1 MDALL
6 RFIENLAVIAFALSG
21 IISARRRSMDIVGVY
36 TVAFTTTFG
45 GGTLRDILLDRR
57 PFYWV
62 QYPSYAILLLVLA
75 AGSFVVG
82 GRKWVT
88 VTEKAIIIPD
98 AFGLGLF
105 AATGVNYALQANM
118 PTFIATLMGVVTA
131 TFGGILRD
139 ILCNEVPAIFQ
150 SAQLYAT
157 CAFAGA
163 WAYVITLWL
172 FQESALAVLTC
183 TAAAAILRLTAL
195 RYDWRLPT

>member
-45 GGTLRDILLDRR
+45 GGTLRDLLLDRR

>member
-1 MDALL
+1 
-6 RFIENLAVIAFALSG
+6 
-21 IISARRRSMDIVGVY
+21 MDIVGVY